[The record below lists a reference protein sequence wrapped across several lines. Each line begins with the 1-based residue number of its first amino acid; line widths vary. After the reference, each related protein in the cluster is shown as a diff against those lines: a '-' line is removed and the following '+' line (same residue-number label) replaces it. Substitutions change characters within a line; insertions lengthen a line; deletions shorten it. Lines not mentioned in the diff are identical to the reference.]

1 MLHLRR
7 RVRNVRNSH
16 RMRDDVGWLMAG
28 DTDRL
33 RSPEAG
39 AGLQAAEKRDEI
51 DTESGLELDPL
62 QSWLVDTMARRE
74 PK

>member
-1 MLHLRR
+1 
-7 RVRNVRNSH
+7 
-16 RMRDDVGWLMAG
+16 MRDDVGWLMAG

-51 DTESGLELDPL
+51 DTESGFAKSE
-62 QSWLVDTMARRE
+62 ARESSQLFPAARLGL
-74 PK
+74 

>member
-1 MLHLRR
+1 
-7 RVRNVRNSH
+7 
-16 RMRDDVGWLMAG
+16 MRDDVGWLMAG

>member
-16 RMRDDVGWLMAG
+16 RTRDDVGWLIAG
-28 DTDRL
+28 DTERQ
-33 RSPEAG
+33 RSPGAG
-39 AGLQAAEKRDEI
+39 AGRQVAEKRDEMY
-51 DTESGLELDPL
+51 TESALELDSL

-74 PK
+74 TK